1 MKTAIFLSDEQ
12 LEILEHILECYID
25 EAYLTTPKEA
35 EILRVI
41 KLKGVEVR

>member
-12 LEILEHILECYID
+12 LEILEHILECWV
-25 EAYLTTPKEA
+25 EKAYLTTPKED

-41 KLKGVEVR
+41 KLKGVEER